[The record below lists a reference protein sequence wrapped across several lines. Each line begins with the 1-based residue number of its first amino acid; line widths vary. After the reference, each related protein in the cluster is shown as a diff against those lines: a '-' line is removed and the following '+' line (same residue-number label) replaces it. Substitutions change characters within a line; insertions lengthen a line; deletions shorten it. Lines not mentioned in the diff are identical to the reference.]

1 MDPTCGKRKGKCKL
15 RPAWR
20 TSESK
25 EDSSSMEE
33 EVALLRLRVVVLQS
47 QLEGLMMGGARPEGI
62 SGLKQVNSLVA
73 PSEAEM
79 EVGSTDSVNRSEGPE
94 VGGLLLVRVTSHE
107 SQKHHS
113 NRRSRRKFQASYLNG
128 M

>member
-1 MDPTCGKRKGKCKL
+1 MVHVELVGTESMDGSNL
-15 RPAWR
+15 RQEKKASANSDLHG

-62 SGLKQVNSLVA
+62 SGLKQNVMTCN
-73 PSEAEM
+73 
-79 EVGSTDSVNRSEGPE
+79 
-94 VGGLLLVRVTSHE
+94 
-107 SQKHHS
+107 
-113 NRRSRRKFQASYLNG
+113 
-128 M
+128 